1 MIKNKDEQDS
11 FAENLLD
18 APQRGRKVR
27 PSTHKVAKPRWQ
39 EADDGSI
46 DESYC
51 FVLIIAEN
59 RSPTSAT
66 YPCASC
72 GEPGGWRSPSQV
84 FSSLDGINLRIYIQ
98 RRTTS
103 LLLVALRPYNGSRRA
118 GSLRSNPLRHSFLT
132 LNSFGP
138 CAHLTTNFASVS
150 AFCTGHLG
158 GGMT

>member
-1 MIKNKDEQDS
+1 MCFCGCVTEGSFAVMIKDEQDS
-11 FAENLLD
+11 FAKNLLD

-46 DESYC
+46 DESDC

-72 GEPGGWRSPSQV
+72 GEPVGWRSHSHV
-84 FSSLDGINLRIYIQ
+84 CRSLDGINLRIYIQ
-98 RRTTS
+98 RRAQR
-103 LLLVALRPYNGSRRA
+103 LLLVAL
-118 GSLRSNPLRHSFLT
+118 
-132 LNSFGP
+132 
-138 CAHLTTNFASVS
+138 
-150 AFCTGHLG
+150 
-158 GGMT
+158 